1 MKKGIVSRIYAFSH
15 AETGACPAAPDP
27 EYDNPFGIGKSLLL
41 M

>member
-1 MKKGIVSRIYAFSH
+1 MKKGIVSRIYVINH
-15 AETGACPAAPDP
+15 GETGASPAAPDP